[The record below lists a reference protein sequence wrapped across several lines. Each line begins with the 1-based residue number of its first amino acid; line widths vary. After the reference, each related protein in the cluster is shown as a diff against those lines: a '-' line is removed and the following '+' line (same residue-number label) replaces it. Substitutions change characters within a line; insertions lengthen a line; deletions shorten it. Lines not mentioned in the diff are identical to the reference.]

1 MRRARP
7 DDFDRVFAI
16 AMHENTLRF
25 LNIEPMDR
33 RAFAAMFEALLRS
46 ECFFVHEE
54 DGALAAFCRIA
65 RGEVH
70 TRHGAYIS
78 LLAVDPSLEGK
89 GIARRFMLDAIEHVR
104 ADGARRVELTVEST
118 NLRAIA
124 FYQKLGFEIEGR
136 LRLSYHSPHAGYVD
150 DLVMGLLLA

>member
-1 MRRARP
+1 
-7 DDFDRVFAI
+7 
-16 AMHENTLRF
+16 MHENTLRF

-46 ECFFVHEE
+46 GCFFVHEE
-54 DGALAAFCRIA
+54 NGAVVAMCKIA

-78 LLAVDPSLEGK
+78 LLAVDPALEGK
-89 GIARRFMLDAIEHVR
+89 GIARRFMLDAIERMR
-104 ADGARRVELTVEST
+104 ADGARRIELTVEST
-118 NLRAIA
+118 NARGIA
-124 FYQKLGFEIEGR
+124 FYEKLGFEIEGR
-136 LRLSYHSPHAGYVD
+136 LRQSYHSPQAGFVD